1 MNVEKV
7 VVDEESGI
15 GVVEG
20 WREREQPRHNHV
32 LHAPCP
38 EPLSDAVTRGT
49 GSFPR
54 LPDWQSKFLCRKHS
68 AIPHDAFTVTHV
80 GTIWNLFVT
89 LRKLKIDNFYLGLNY
104 IVSYN
109 FVFGLFFFYIC
120 FWINFRERQ
129 NSGSFWFFLKFI
141 LLSFFFL

>member
-54 LPDWQSKFLCRKHS
+54 LPDWQSSNSMFNFDISLKHLLL
-68 AIPHDAFTVTHV
+68 I
-80 GTIWNLFVT
+80 
-89 LRKLKIDNFYLGLNY
+89 
-104 IVSYN
+104 
-109 FVFGLFFFYIC
+109 IC
-120 FWINFRERQ
+120 
-129 NSGSFWFFLKFI
+129 SF
-141 LLSFFFL
+141 